1 MKMHLLNQ
9 KEEKLFQRK
18 EVNFKVDFEKVTPS
32 KEELRKSISEH
43 LKLDPELVKI
53 EKADQKFG
61 ERSAN
66 VSALVYDN
74 KEIMKKVGILP
85 HKDKFPIQLSGGELQ
100 RAAIARALTLEPDIL
115 LADEPTGNLDS
126 ATAMEIVKLLSEI
139 NKKGTTVIMAT
150 HNEDAVK
157 ALSKRVIS
165 LNNGILTGGN
175 EKKPKP
181 HLEHSEKKSAIIDVK
196 DKKSEDEDF

>member
-1 MKMHLLNQ
+1 MHLLNQ

-74 KEIMKKVGILP
+74 KEIMKKVEVRNKRI
-85 HKDKFPIQLSGGELQ
+85 KKE
-100 RAAIARALTLEPDIL
+100 
-115 LADEPTGNLDS
+115 
-126 ATAMEIVKLLSEI
+126 VKKE
-139 NKKGTTVIMAT
+139 
-150 HNEDAVK
+150 
-157 ALSKRVIS
+157 
-165 LNNGILTGGN
+165 
-175 EKKPKP
+175 EKK
-181 HLEHSEKKSAIIDVK
+181 E
-196 DKKSEDEDF
+196 